1 MTSGPVDASHVAAPG
16 AVAPDEYRHVLGHFA
31 TGVTVITTV
40 SGGVPA
46 GFTCQSFGA
55 LSLDPPLVL
64 FCPSRSSSTGRRII
78 ESGRFCANVLADS
91 QRALARVFAGKSADK
106 FAGVGWSPSP
116 AGLPLLNGAH
126 AWVDA
131 SVETVHE
138 AGDHRLVIGRVT
150 GLGVGAVGSGNGPGH
165 AASTGHADGAGSA
178 GGGSPLLFYRGR
190 FTATE
195 PEGGAPE
202 IVDTLLAWPRH
213 ADWM

>member
-1 MTSGPVDASHVAAPG
+1 MTASPDANPEVPTETVTA
-16 AVAPDEYRHVLGHFA
+16 DQYRHVLGHFC

-40 SGGVPA
+40 DDEGPA

-64 FCPSRSSSTGRRII
+64 FCPSRSSSTGRRVMDA
-78 ESGRFCANVLADS
+78 GRFCANVLADS
-91 QRALARVFAGKSADK
+91 QRVLARGFASKAGDK

-116 AGLPLLNGAH
+116 AGLPLLDGTH

-131 SVETVHE
+131 SVETIHE
-138 AGDHRLVIGRVT
+138 AGDHQLVIGRVSA
-150 GLGVGAVGSGNGPGH
+150 LGVGA
-165 AASTGHADGAGSA
+165 AGM
-178 GGGSPLLFYRGR
+178 PLLFHRGR

-195 PEGGAPE
+195 PESGAPE

>member
-1 MTSGPVDASHVAAPG
+1 MPASSDASPQAARGAAAPDATAPHAAARDAAAPG
-16 AVAPDEYRHVLGHFA
+16 AVDPDQYRHVLGHFA

-40 SGGVPA
+40 SDGAPA

-64 FCPSRSSSTGRRII
+64 ICPSKSSSTGRRII
-78 ESGRFCANVLADS
+78 DAGRFCANVLADS
-91 QRALARVFAGKSADK
+91 QRDLARGFASKAADK

-116 AGLPLLNGAH
+116 AGLPLLDGAH

-138 AGDHRLVIGRVT
+138 AGDHHLVIGRVT
-150 GLGVGAVGSGNGPGH
+150 ALGIGAVGL
-165 AASTGHADGAGSA
+165 
-178 GGGSPLLFYRGR
+178 PLLFYRGR

>member
-1 MTSGPVDASHVAAPG
+1 MTASPDAHAASLPGPVAAGPVAAGP
-16 AVAPDEYRHVLGHFA
+16 VSPDDYRHVLGHFA
-31 TGVTVITTV
+31 TGVAVITTV
-40 SGGVPA
+40 SGGAPA

-78 ESGRFCANVLADS
+78 EAGRFCANVLSDS
-91 QRALARVFAGKSADK
+91 QRDLARGFAGKATDK
-106 FAGVGWSPSP
+106 FAGVGWSLSP
-116 AGLPLLNGAH
+116 AGLPLLDGAH

-138 AGDHRLVIGRVT
+138 AGDHHLVIGQVT
-150 GLGVGAVGSGNGPGH
+150 GLGVG
-165 AASTGHADGAGSA
+165 TGHGTGP
-178 GGGSPLLFYRGR
+178 PLLFYRGR

-202 IVDTLLAWPRH
+202 IVDTMLAWPRH